1 MAVKQISVFVENK
14 PGKLAE
20 LTDLLSQHKINLRA
34 LYLADAVDFGIAR
47 LIVDD
52 IYNTST
58 VLREAN
64 YVSSIKDVLA
74 VRLPDEPGGLFKVL
88 DLLGKNGI
96 NVEYMYAF
104 TTRIQGTANMI
115 FRVEDNKRA
124 VELLSTNGI
133 SQIGQE
139 DLEKL

>member
-20 LTDLLSQHKINLRA
+20 LTDILSQHGINLRA

-124 VELLSTNGI
+124 VELLSANGI

-139 DLEKL
+139 ELEKL

>member
-20 LTDLLSQHKINLRA
+20 LTDVLSQHNINLRA

-74 VRLPDEPGGLFKVL
+74 VRLPDEPGSLSKVL

-104 TTRIQGTANMI
+104 TTRIPGTANMI
-115 FRVEDNKRA
+115 FRVEDNKKA
-124 VELLSTNGI
+124 VELLSANGI
-133 SQIGQE
+133 SQIGQDE
-139 DLEKL
+139 LEKL

>member
-139 DLEKL
+139 ELEKL